1 MKAAEVA
8 LTDEDRATSA
18 AWLAAGK
25 TERRMAFR
33 AQVIL
38 AVAEGLSNAAVAG
51 RLGARPATVSKW
63 RGRFARA
70 GVSGLTDAP
79 RSGKPRHYESSHER
93 RILAALDRPPPP
105 GYGRWDG
112 SLLARHLGDISK
124 HQIWRVLRRHQI
136 ALARRRSW
144 CLSTDPAFAQ
154 KAADIVALY
163 LQPPENAL
171 VFAVDEK
178 PHIQALERAQGW
190 LKLPNGKA
198 VTGFNCISLNLI

>member
-1 MKAAEVA
+1 MRAAEVA
-8 LTDEDRATSA
+8 LTDEDRGTLA

-51 RLGARPATVSKW
+51 QLGTRPATVSKW
-63 RGRFARA
+63 RGRFSQA
-70 GVSGLTDAP
+70 GLSGLTDAP
-79 RSGKPRHYESSHER
+79 RSGKPRHYESTHER
-93 RILAALDRPPPP
+93 RILAALDRPPPL

-112 SLLARHLGDISK
+112 SLLA
-124 HQIWRVLRRHQI
+124 
-136 ALARRRSW
+136 
-144 CLSTDPAFAQ
+144 
-154 KAADIVALY
+154 

-178 PHIQALERAQGW
+178 PHIPAWSKRAT
-190 LKLPNGKA
+190 
-198 VTGFNCISLNLI
+198 TGAAAASSSCTL